1 MRFIIHCTMAPL
13 IGLLYFGIG
22 DEAEHVRDNL
32 NYVFYSIMFLMFTAF
47 SAMSVACKSSHSGRH
62 CWSRNTLTNQ
72 QWDALTQPVLMIKA
86 INFLFVSVPLE
97 LPIITREHFNRW
109 YSLRAYYIAM
119 TLADVP
125 IQMFCSLIYLA
136 ITYYMT
142 SQPPQWFRFGLF
154 VAICIMVCLVAQA
167 LGLLVGALFSV
178 KVSDQSGVNV
188 TYET

>member
-1 MRFIIHCTMAPL
+1 ML
-13 IGLLYFGIG
+13 IKKVYFLLI
-22 DEAEHVRDNL
+22 
-32 NYVFYSIMFLMFTAF
+32 
-47 SAMSVACKSSHSGRH
+47 
-62 CWSRNTLTNQ
+62 
-72 QWDALTQPVLMIKA
+72 
-86 INFLFVSVPLE
+86 SVPLE

-125 IQMFCSLIYLA
+125 IQMSCSLVYLA

-142 SQPPQWFRFGLF
+142 SQPPEWSRFGLF

-178 KVSDQSGVNV
+178 KVS
-188 TYET
+188 EW